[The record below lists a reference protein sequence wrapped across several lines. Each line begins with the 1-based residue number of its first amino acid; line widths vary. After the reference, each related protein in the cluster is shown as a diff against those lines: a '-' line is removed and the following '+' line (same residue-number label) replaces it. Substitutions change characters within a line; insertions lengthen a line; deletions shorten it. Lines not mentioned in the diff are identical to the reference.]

1 LLIIDARVW
10 FQYDIHAFSDVI
22 TGTIEQVSKFQS
34 EVEIELKDSN
44 MGVVRNA
51 IYKAIVQK
59 DVQSKMDT
67 ISELI
72 FYTKQQGLIMDDLA
86 ASFEILK
93 DTAKR
98 LAATA
103 SAIKLSKIKEIQSH
117 ESSVTR
123 NIMARLKVLQNSGWY
138 RNSSSS
144 YEMAYVAIQ
153 IDASSIKDMLTQC
166 EDVAVMDH
174 FFDHNSTAEVSR
186 ALEAE
191 EACLL
196 LYRKLWAIRHTF
208 AGWSNAT
215 LECPSLCSPEPLD
228 GMISKA
234 NAIVRQQ
241 HSLASSEVAK
251 HTLEALDR
259 ARRARDCLSLLQ
271 PKVQSHFRH
280 PTLCCTTSHP
290 FVMMCVLLHACMHA
304 CARISPSPDQR
315 SCSHLTSARAL
326 I

>member
-1 LLIIDARVW
+1 MV
-10 FQYDIHAFSDVI
+10 V
-22 TGTIEQVSKFQS
+22 EQVAKFQS
-34 EVEIELKDSN
+34 EVETELKDSN

-59 DVQSKMDT
+59 EVKAKMDT
-67 ISELI
+67 IWELI
-72 FYTKQQGLIMDDLA
+72 VYTKQQGLEMDQLS
-86 ASFEILK
+86 ASFEMLE

-103 SAIKLSKIKEIQSH
+103 SALKLSQIKEIQSH
-117 ESSVTR
+117 KSSVAH

-138 RNSSSS
+138 RKSSSS
-144 YEMAYVAIQ
+144 YEMAFVAIQ
-153 IDASSIKDMLTQC
+153 IDAASINDMLAQC
-166 EDVAVMDH
+166 EDVAVKDL
-174 FFDHNSTAEVSR
+174 FFDHDSTTEVSK
-186 ALEAE
+186 ALKAE
-191 EACLL
+191 ESCLL
-196 LYRKLWAIRHTF
+196 LYRKLWAIRHNF
-208 AGWSNAT
+208 SVWSNAT

-271 PKVQSHFRH
+271 LKVQKSHSRPRFA
-280 PTLCCTTSHP
+280 
-290 FVMMCVLLHACMHA
+290 LHK
-304 CARISPSPDQR
+304 
-315 SCSHLTSARAL
+315 RAL
-326 I
+326 FCDVVCSLAGMQA